1 MNDRLAIDEVL
12 PLVACGRFPS
22 KSVVGEILPISAV
35 VWREGHDALSA
46 TMVVRRPGGARDR
59 TTMVPGAEPDTMHA
73 LLPTDAPGMWSFRI
87 EAWSDPFAT
96 WRSGI
101 VKKMDA
107 GQDADVLGNE
117 FEVGAR
123 VLDVAIAR
131 ASKAGLH
138 DRATLLTDAATA
150 LRGRGDATSR
160 TAPALSDAVAA
171 ELAADPV
178 RELVTSGQTHRVWVD
193 RREAQFSAWYEFFPR
208 STGGWD
214 SDGRPVHGT
223 FQTSRSYIDHAA
235 DLGFDVV
242 YLPPI
247 HPIGKVNRKGR
258 NNTLTPDADDVGS
271 PWAIGSAE
279 GGHDAIHPE
288 LGTTEDFRDFVEYSA
303 DRGVEIALDLALQ
316 CAPDHPWAEA
326 HPEWFT
332 VLPDGHIA
340 YAENPPKKYQDIY
353 PINFDLDPEGIY
365 AEVLRVVRHW
375 TSLGVRIFR
384 VDNPHTKPADF
395 WHRLIS
401 EVKRTE
407 PDVLFLSEAF
417 TRPARLFGLARRG
430 FSQSYSYFTW
440 KTTKADLVEFC
451 EQLLAHVDEAR
462 PNMFT
467 NTPDILHESLQRG
480 GPAMFAIRAAL
491 AATLS
496 PAWGVYSG
504 FELYEWQPVATGS
517 EEYLD
522 SEKYELRP
530 RDFTAAEAAGQ
541 SLAPWIRTLNR
552 VRRDH
557 PALQQLRTLHFH
569 EVDNDQIIAYSK
581 LDPATGDCVLMVISL
596 DSHGAQEGTLAL
608 DMAALGYP
616 ADAQFTVYDEVTGSE
631 FHWGP
636 ANFVRLE
643 PWAAVAHIAVV
654 PPCDPARRVELTYRS
669 HIVD

>member
-1 MNDRLAIDEVL
+1 MNDRLAIDEVR
-12 PLVACGRFPS
+12 PLVSCGRFPS
-22 KSVVGEILPISAV
+22 KSVVGEILPVSAV

-46 TMVVRRPGGARDR
+46 TLVVRRPGGSPARHA
-59 TTMVPGAEPDTMHA
+59 MVAGTEPDTMHA
-73 LLPTDAPGMWSFRI
+73 LLPTDTPGMWSFRV

-96 WRSGI
+96 WRDGI

-107 GQDADVLGNE
+107 GQGAGDLANE

-123 VLDVAIAR
+123 VLDTAA
-131 ASKAGLH
+131 LQ
-138 DRATLLTDAATA
+138 ATA
-150 LRGRGDATSR
+150 TGGAERAAVLTSAAAMLRAPGEARER
-160 TAPALSDAVAA
+160 TTAALSASVAEA
-171 ELAADPV
+171 LAAAPV
-178 RELVTSGQTHRVWVD
+178 RDLMTTGQTHRVWVD
-193 RREAQFSAWYEFFPR
+193 RREAQFSSWYEFFPR

-223 FQTSRSYIDHAA
+223 FRTSRSAVDHAA
-235 DLGFDVV
+235 DLGFDVA

-247 HPIGKVNRKGR
+247 HPIGAVNRKGR
-258 NNTLTPDADDVGS
+258 NNTLTPEPGDVGS
-271 PWAIGSAE
+271 PWAIGSAD
-279 GGHDAIHPE
+279 GGHDAVHPE
-288 LGTTEDFRDFVEYSA
+288 LGTIDDFRELVEYSA
-303 DRGVEIALDLALQ
+303 ERGVEIALDLALQ
-316 CAPDHPWAEA
+316 CAPDHPWAQA

-340 YAENPPKKYQDIY
+340 YAENPPKKYQDIF
-353 PINFDLDPEGIY
+353 PVNFDLDPEGIY
-365 AEVLRVVRHW
+365 AEVLRVVRQW

-395 WHRLIS
+395 WHRLIT

-407 PDVLFLSEAF
+407 PDVLFLAEAF
-417 TRPARLFGLARRG
+417 TRPARMFGLAKRG
-430 FSQSYSYFTW
+430 FSQSYTYFTW
-440 KTTKADLVEFC
+440 KTSKADLIEFC
-451 EQLLAHVDEAR
+451 EQLLLHADEAR
-462 PNMFT
+462 PNIFT

-496 PAWGVYSG
+496 PTWGIYSG
-504 FELYEWQPVATGS
+504 FELYEWQPVAPGS

-530 RDFTAAEAAGQ
+530 RDFAAAEAAGQ

-552 VRRDH
+552 IRREH

-569 EVDNDQIIAYSK
+569 DVDNDQLIAYSK
-581 LDPATGDCVLMVISL
+581 LDPATGDCLLTVVSL
-596 DSHGAQEGTLAL
+596 DAQGAQEGTLTL
-608 DMAALGYP
+608 DMAALGYHD
-616 ADAQFTVYDEVTGSE
+616 DARFSVRDEVTGSE
-631 FHWGP
+631 FHWGQ

-643 PWAAVAHIAVV
+643 PWSAVAHIVAV
-654 PPCDPARRVELTYRS
+654 PPCDPARRVELSYRT

>member
-1 MNDRLAIDEVL
+1 MNDRLAIDEVR

-22 KSVVGEILPISAV
+22 KSVVGEILPISAI

-46 TMVVRRPGGARDR
+46 SLVVRRPGGASSR
-59 TTMVPGAEPDTMHA
+59 TTMVAGTEPDTVHA
-73 LLPTDAPGMWSFRI
+73 LLPTDSPGMWSFRV

-96 WRSGI
+96 WRDGI
-101 VKKMDA
+101 TKKMDA
-107 GQDADVLGNE
+107 GQGADDLGNE
-117 FEVGAR
+117 FELGAR
-123 VLDVAIAR
+123 VLTTAATQATVAGDA
-131 ASKAGLH
+131 A
-138 DRATLLTDAATA
+138 RATLLTSAAA
-150 LRGRGDATSR
+150 SLRGPGEARAR
-160 TAPALSDAVAA
+160 TTDALSDEVAEALAVN
-171 ELAADPV
+171 PV
-178 RELVTSGQTHRVWVD
+178 RELVTPGQTHRVWVD
-193 RREAQFSAWYEFFPR
+193 RREAQFSSWYEFFPR

-214 SDGRPVHGT
+214 SDGKPVHGT
-223 FQTSRSYIDHAA
+223 FRTSRTYIDHAA

-247 HPIGKVNRKGR
+247 HPIGQINRKGR
-258 NNTLTPDADDVGS
+258 NNTLVAEPGDVGS

-279 GGHDAIHPE
+279 GGHDAVHPD
-288 LGTTEDFRDFVEYSA
+288 LGTLDDFRELVEYSA

-316 CAPDHPWAEA
+316 CAPDHPWAQA

-353 PINFDLDPEGIY
+353 PVNFDTDPEGIY
-365 AEVLRVVRHW
+365 AEVLRVVRVW

-407 PDVLFLSEAF
+407 PDVLFLAEAF

-430 FSQSYSYFTW
+430 FSQSYTYFTW
-440 KTTKADLVEFC
+440 KTTKAELVEFA
-451 EQLLAHVDEAR
+451 EQLLVHVDEAR
-462 PNMFT
+462 PNIFT

-496 PAWGVYSG
+496 PTWGIYSG
-504 FELYEWQPVATGS
+504 FELYEWQPVAPGS

-530 RDFTAAEAAGQ
+530 RDFAAAEAAGQ
-541 SLAPWIRTLNR
+541 SLAPWLRTLNR
-552 VRRDH
+552 IRRDH
-557 PALQQLRTLHFH
+557 PALQQLRSLRFH
-569 EVDNDQIIAYSK
+569 EVDNDEIIAYSK
-581 LDPATGDCVLMVISL
+581 LDPGTGDCILTVISL
-596 DSHGAQEGTLAL
+596 DSHGAQEGTLTL
-608 DMAALGYP
+608 DMPALGYD
-616 ADAQFTVYDEVTGSE
+616 ADARFTVRDEVTGSE
-631 FHWGP
+631 FHWGSS
-636 ANFVRLE
+636 NFVRLE
-643 PWAAVAHIAVV
+643 PWSAVAHIVVV
-654 PPCDPARRVELTYRS
+654 PPCDPPRRVDVSYRT

>member
-1 MNDRLAIDEVL
+1 MNDRLAIDEVH
-12 PLVACGRFPS
+12 PVISCGRFPA
-22 KSVVGEILPISAV
+22 KSVVGEVLPIAAV

-46 TMVVRRPGGARDR
+46 SLVVRRPGGRSIR
-59 TTMVPGAEPDTMHA
+59 TTMTPGVEPDTMHA
-73 LLPTDAPGMWSFRI
+73 LLTTDTPGMWSFRV

-96 WRSGI
+96 WRDGI

-107 GQDADVLGNE
+107 GQAAGELGNE

-123 VLDVAIAR
+123 VLDTAVAR
-131 ASKAGLH
+131 ATDAGATE
-138 DRATLLTDAATA
+138 RADLLTRAAAA
-150 LRGRGDATSR
+150 LRGSGDAPTR
-160 TAPALSDAVAA
+160 TAAALSPEVAA
-171 ELAADPV
+171 AMAADPV
-178 RELVTSGQTHRVWVD
+178 RELVTVGSTNRIWVD
-193 RREAQFSAWYEFFPR
+193 RREAQFSSWYEFFPR

-214 SDGRPVHGT
+214 EDGRPVHGT
-223 FQTSRSYIDHAA
+223 FRTSRAYVDHAA

-247 HPIGKVNRKGR
+247 HPIGEVNRKGR
-258 NNTLTPDADDVGS
+258 NNTLTPGPGDVGS
-271 PWAIGSAE
+271 PWAIGSAD
-279 GGHDAIHPE
+279 GGHDAVHPE
-288 LGTTEDFRDFVEYSA
+288 LGTLEDFRDLVEYSA
-303 DRGVEIALDLALQ
+303 GRGIEVALDLALQ
-316 CAPDHPWAEA
+316 CAPDHPWAQA

-353 PINFDLDPEGIY
+353 PVNFDTDPEGIFT
-365 AEVLRVVRHW
+365 EVLRVVRLW

-395 WHRLIS
+395 WTRLIY

-407 PDVLFLSEAF
+407 PDVLFLAEAF
-417 TRPARLFGLARRG
+417 TRPARMFGLARRG
-430 FSQSYSYFTW
+430 FSQSYTYFTW
-440 KTTKADLVEFC
+440 KTTKAELVEFC
-451 EQLLAHVDEAR
+451 EQLLDHVDEAR

-504 FELYEWQPVATGS
+504 FELYEWQPVTDGS

-530 RDFTAAEAAGQ
+530 RDFAGAEAAGQ
-541 SLAPWIRTLNR
+541 SLAPWLRTLNR
-552 VRRDH
+552 VRRAH
-557 PALQQLRTLHFH
+557 PALQQLRSLHFH
-569 EVDNDQIIAYSK
+569 DVDNDQIIAYSK
-581 LDPATGDCVLMVISL
+581 IDPASGDCVLTVVTL
-596 DSHGAQEGTLAL
+596 DSLGAQEGTLTL
-608 DMAALGYP
+608 DMAALGYDDS
-616 ADAQFTVYDEVTGSE
+616 ARFTVHDEVSGSE
-631 FHWGP
+631 FHWGSS
-636 ANFVRLE
+636 NYVRLE
-643 PWAAVAHIAVV
+643 PWSAVAHIVTI
-654 PPCDPARRVELTYRS
+654 PPCDEARRVELTHRT

>member
-22 KSVVGEILPISAV
+22 KSVVGEVLPISAV

-46 TMVVRRPGGARDR
+46 TVVVRRPGGAATR
-59 TTMVPGAEPDTMHA
+59 TTMVPGTEPDTMHA
-73 LLPTDAPGMWSFRI
+73 LLLTDSPGMWSFRV

-101 VKKMDA
+101 VKKMAA
-107 GQDADVLGNE
+107 GQDADELGNE
-117 FEVGAR
+117 LEVGAR
-123 VLDVAIAR
+123 VLDTAI
-131 ASKAGLH
+131 G
-138 DRATLLTDAATA
+138 RATAAGRSDHSGLLPRAAA
-150 LRGRGDATSR
+150 DLRGRGDAGAR
-160 TAPALSDAVAA
+160 TATALSGPVAEA
-171 ELAADPV
+171 LATDPV
-178 RELVTSGQTHRVWVD
+178 RELVTVGRTHRVWVD
-193 RREAQFSAWYEFFPR
+193 RRAAQFSSWYEFFPR
-208 STGGWD
+208 STGGRD

-223 FQTSRSYIDHAA
+223 FRTSRSAIDHAA
-235 DLGFDVV
+235 DLGFDVA

-247 HPIGKVNRKGR
+247 HPIGRVNRKGR
-258 NNTLTPDADDVGS
+258 NNTLTPEADDVGS
-271 PWAIGSAE
+271 PWAIGSSE
-279 GGHDAIHPE
+279 GGHDRVLPD
-288 LGTTEDFRDFVEYSA
+288 LGTIDDFRDLVEYSA
-303 DRGVEIALDLALQ
+303 ERGVEIALDLALQ
-316 CAPDHPWAEA
+316 CAPDHPWAQA

-353 PINFDLDPEGIY
+353 PINFDLDPEGIF

-375 TSLGVRIFR
+375 TALGVRIFR
-384 VDNPHTKPADF
+384 VDNPHTKPGDF

-430 FSQSYSYFTW
+430 FSQSYTYFTW
-440 KTTKADLVEFC
+440 KTTKAELVEFC
-451 EQLLAHVDEAR
+451 EQLLEHVDEAR

-504 FELYEWQPVATGS
+504 FELYEWQPVAAGS
-517 EEYLD
+517 EEYMD

-530 RDFTAAEAAGQ
+530 RDFAAAENAGQ

-552 VRRDH
+552 IRRDH
-557 PALQQLRTLHFH
+557 PALQQLRTLRFH
-569 EVDNDQIIAYSK
+569 AVDNDQIVAYSK
-581 LDPATGDCVLMVISL
+581 LDPATGDCVLTVVSL
-596 DSHGAQEGTLAL
+596 DSQGAQEGTLTL
-608 DMAALGYP
+608 DMEAMGYP
-616 ADAQFTVYDEVTGSE
+616 ADARFSVRDEVTGSE
-631 FHWGP
+631 FHWGSS
-636 ANFVRLE
+636 NFVRLE
-643 PWAAVAHIAVV
+643 PWSAVAHIVVV
-654 PPCDPARRVELTYRS
+654 PPCDPARRVELSYRT

>member
-1 MNDRLAIDEVL
+1 MNDRLAIDEIR
-12 PLVACGRFPS
+12 PQVACGRFPS
-22 KSVVGEILPISAV
+22 KSVVGEVLPIAAV
-35 VWREGHDALSA
+35 VWREGHDALAASL
-46 TMVVRRPGGARDR
+46 VVRRPGGRSTR
-59 TTMVPGAEPDTMHA
+59 TTMTPGTEPDTMHA
-73 LLPTDAPGMWSFRI
+73 LLTTDTPGMWSFRV
-87 EAWSDPFAT
+87 EAWSDPYAT

-107 GQDADVLGNE
+107 GQSAGELGNE

-123 VLDVAIAR
+123 VLDTAVAR
-131 ASKAGLH
+131 ATAAGLTE
-138 DRATLLTDAATA
+138 RAGLLAGAAEA
-150 LRGRGDATSR
+150 LRGPGDARDR
-160 TAPALSDAVAA
+160 TAAALSPEVAQ

-178 RELVTSGQTHRVWVD
+178 RELVTVGTTQRIWVD
-193 RREAQFSAWYEFFPR
+193 RREAQYSSWYEFFPR

-214 SDGRPVHGT
+214 ADGRPVHGT
-223 FQTSRSYIDHAA
+223 FRTSRAYVDHAA

-247 HPIGKVNRKGR
+247 HPIGEVNRKGR
-258 NNTLTPDADDVGS
+258 NNSLTAGPGDVGS
-271 PWAIGSAE
+271 PWAIGSAD
-279 GGHDAIHPE
+279 GGHDAVHPA
-288 LGTTEDFRDFVEYSA
+288 LGAVEDFRELVEYSA
-303 DRGVEIALDLALQ
+303 TRGVEIALDLALQ
-316 CAPDHPWAEA
+316 CAPDHPWAAA

-353 PINFDLDPEGIY
+353 PVNFDTDPEGIF
-365 AEVLRVVRHW
+365 AEVLRVVRFW
-375 TSLGVRIFR
+375 TALGVRIFR

-395 WHRLIS
+395 WTRLIH

-407 PDVLFLSEAF
+407 PDVLFLAEAF
-417 TRPARLFGLARRG
+417 TRPARMFGLARRG
-430 FSQSYSYFTW
+430 FSQSYTYFTW
-440 KTTKADLVEFC
+440 KTTKAELVEFC

-504 FELYEWQPVATGS
+504 FELFEWEPVATGS

-530 RDFTAAEAAGQ
+530 RDFAAAEAAGQ
-541 SLAPWIRTLNR
+541 SLAPWLRTLNR
-552 VRRDH
+552 VRRAH
-557 PALQQLRTLHFH
+557 PALQQLRTLRFH
-569 EVDNDQIIAYSK
+569 DVDNDQLIAYSK
-581 LDPATGDCVLMVISL
+581 IDPATGDCVLTVATL
-596 DSHGAQEGTLAL
+596 DPLGVQEGTLTL
-608 DMAALGYP
+608 DMAALGYDDS
-616 ADAQFTVYDEVTGSE
+616 ARFTVHDEVSGSE
-631 FHWGP
+631 FHWGSR
-636 ANFVRLE
+636 NYVRLE
-643 PWAAVAHIAVV
+643 PWSAVAHIVTV
-654 PPCDPARRVELTYRS
+654 PPCDEARRVELTYRT